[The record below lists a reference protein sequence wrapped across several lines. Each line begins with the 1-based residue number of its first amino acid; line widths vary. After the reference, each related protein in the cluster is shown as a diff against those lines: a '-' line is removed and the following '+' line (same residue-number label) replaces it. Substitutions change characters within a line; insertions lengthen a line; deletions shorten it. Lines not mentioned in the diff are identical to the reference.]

1 MKTLPLILCAAGFLA
16 TLSTAAAET
25 FSFKDFYVCVDG
37 RSDQTGTYS
46 AFQNPNFGR
55 LTVTW
60 AHAFPTGYNAL
71 GPPATTITGLAPSLI
86 QDRPD
91 RRR

>member
-1 MKTLPLILCAAGFLA
+1 MNKLPLILCAAGFLA
-16 TLSTAAAET
+16 GFSTVRAEP
-25 FSFKDFYVCVDG
+25 FSFKDFYVSVDG

-60 AHAFPTGYNAL
+60 AHPLPTGYS
-71 GPPATTITGLAPSLI
+71 PTTSPSSNH
-86 QDRPD
+86 
-91 RRR
+91 